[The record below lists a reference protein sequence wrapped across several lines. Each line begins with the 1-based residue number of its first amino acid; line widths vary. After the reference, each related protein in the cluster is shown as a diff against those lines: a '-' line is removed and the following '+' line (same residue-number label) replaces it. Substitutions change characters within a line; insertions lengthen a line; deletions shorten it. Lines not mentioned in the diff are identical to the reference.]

1 MQLERIGV
9 IGAGVMGTGV
19 AQSLA
24 TAGLNVVVVDVS
36 AQALA
41 RCQAQIRHNLRF
53 AGMFAGRAKPDAA
66 KPDAKPDAAKPGPS
80 NAAALE
86 RIRFTER
93 YDDLAEVDFV
103 IENAVEKW
111 SVKESVFRELDRVC
125 RPSCVLAS
133 NTSAISITR
142 SASLVRHPERV
153 LGMHFMNPVP
163 LIAAVEVIRGVHTSG
178 ETIAIA
184 MALLERLGK
193 HGIVVM
199 DAPGFVSNRVLML
212 TVNEAIWVV
221 HDGVSTPEDVDRIFR
236 ECMGHRMGPLATA
249 DLIGLDTILYSLEA
263 LQEQFGDPK
272 FRPCPL
278 LRRMVDAGR
287 LGAKS
292 GEGFYPH

>member
-1 MQLERIGV
+1 MELQRIGV
-9 IGAGVMGTGV
+9 IGAGVMGTGL

-24 TAGLNVVVVDVS
+24 TAGFDVVVVDVA

-41 RCQAQIRHNLRF
+41 RCQAQLRRNVRF
-53 AGMFAGRAKPDAA
+53 AGMFANKGGKPFDA
-66 KPDAKPDAAKPGPS
+66 S
-80 NAAALE
+80 ALE
-86 RIRFTER
+86 RIRFAER
-93 YDDLAEVDFV
+93 IDELSGADLV
-103 IENAVEKW
+103 IENVVEKW
-111 SVKESVFRELDRVC
+111 PVKEGVFRDLDRVC
-125 RPSCVLAS
+125 RTSCVLAS
-133 NTSAISITR
+133 NTSAISVTR
-142 SASLVRHPERV
+142 SASVVRSPERV

-163 LIAAVEVIRGVHTSG
+163 LIATVEVIRGVHTSA
-178 ETIAIA
+178 ETLAVA
-184 MALLERLGK
+184 LALLKRMDKDG
-193 HGIVVM
+193 VVVA

-221 HDGVSTPEDVDRIFR
+221 QDGVSTPEDVDRIFR

-263 LQEQFGDPK
+263 LQDQFGDPK

-292 GEGFYPH
+292 GEGFFNH

>member
-1 MQLERIGV
+1 MELQRIGV

-24 TAGLNVVVVDVS
+24 VAGMDVVVVDVS
-36 AQALA
+36 ARALA
-41 RCQAQIRHNLRF
+41 RCEAQLRKSLRF
-53 AGMFAGRAKPDAA
+53 SGMFAGKAKPMD
-66 KPDAKPDAAKPGPS
+66 
-80 NAAALE
+80 AAALA

-93 YDDLAEVDFV
+93 LDDTEGADFV
-103 IENAVEKW
+103 IENVVEKW
-111 SVKESVFRELDRVC
+111 SVKEPVFRDLDRIC

-133 NTSAISITR
+133 NTSTISVTR
-142 SASLVRHPERV
+142 TASLVRNPERV

-163 LIAAVEVIRGVHTSG
+163 LIGTVEVIRGVHTSS
-178 ETIAIA
+178 ETIAVA
-184 MALLERLGK
+184 LALLEKLGK
-193 HGIVVM
+193 QGVVVG

-263 LQEQFGDPK
+263 LHEQFGDPK

-292 GEGFYPH
+292 GEGFFHH

>member
-1 MQLERIGV
+1 MELSRIGV
-9 IGAGVMGTGV
+9 IGAGVMGSGV

-24 TAGLNVVVVDVS
+24 TAGFDVVVVDNS
-36 AQALA
+36 APALA
-41 RCQAQIRHNLRF
+41 RCEAQLRRNVRF
-53 AGMFAGRAKPDAA
+53 AAMFAGKGGKPLD
-66 KPDAKPDAAKPGPS
+66 
-80 NAAALE
+80 AAALA

-93 YDDLAEVDFV
+93 IEDVSDTDVV
-103 IENAVEKW
+103 IENVVEKW
-111 SVKESVFRELDRVC
+111 SVKEVVFRDLGRVC

-133 NTSAISITR
+133 NTSAISVTR
-142 SASLVRHPERV
+142 SASVVPHPERV

-163 LIAAVEVIRGVHTSG
+163 LIATVEVIRGVHTSDG
-178 ETIAIA
+178 TLEIAL
-184 MALLERLGK
+184 ALLARMGK
-193 HGIVVM
+193 AGVVVA

-212 TVNEAIWVV
+212 TVNEAIWLVQ
-221 HDGVSTPEDVDRIFR
+221 DGVSTPEDVDRIFR

-292 GEGFYPH
+292 GEGFYNH